1 MYNTYTRGSKLPSNV
16 EVFPQRA
23 AGPIFSGAP
32 AAVFNPGPSGSSGM
46 GIFGSAP
53 SGELMTSVADDA
65 LYSEQVAPIMTSFAV
80 MTELPT
86 DKKSIM
92 LPKGTVVTIRDLPP
106 GKFPKETKRA
116 KRDGLELMR
125 MYCPHCDDVT
135 TPDPLTGV
143 VGVLAEAFEVFRED
157 KYTTVTVALENA
169 TELSPEYLLES
180 VAPKRANGQGQVDA
194 VFPGQMLKLGSNN
207 KGRSSFRKAT
217 VLTAWS
223 SDDLVGPLV
232 CLHAGLFP

>member
-80 MTELPT
+80 MTKLPV

-92 LPKGTVVTIRDLPP
+92 LPKGTVVTITNLP
-106 GKFPKETKRA
+106 GGEFLKEDKRA
-116 KRDGLELMR
+116 KRDGLTLMR
-125 MYCPHCDDVT
+125 MYCPHCEDVT
-135 TPDPLTGV
+135 TPTPLTGV
-143 VGVLAEAFEVFRED
+143 VGVLAEAFEVFRTD

-169 TELSPEYLLES
+169 TELSPKYLLE
-180 VAPKRANGQGQVDA
+180 AEDGKRAAGQKQVDA
-194 VFPGQMLKLGSNN
+194 VFPGQMLRLGSSSSA
-207 KGRSSFRKAT
+207 GSSFRKAT